1 MRIQRFE
8 DVQAWQAG
16 RELVRLVYATSRQGQ
31 FARDSRLVSQMQGAA
46 ISVISNI
53 AEGFDAGSDAEFIRF
68 LCFSRRSAS
77 EIQPQLYAALDVGYI
92 DQATFQRLYDKA
104 TDVKKLINAFI
115 RYLRTPRRAKQRDAV
130 PMADATNTDRV
141 QSCPGKPSHLQARR
155 HGPDDYWTSDYPTD

>member
-16 RELVRLVYATSRQGQ
+16 RELVRLVYAASRQGR
-31 FARDSRLVSQMQGAA
+31 FARDARLASQMRSAA

-77 EIQPQLYAALDVGYI
+77 EIQSQLYAALDVGYI
-92 DQATFQRLYDKA
+92 DEAAFQCPYDKA
-104 TDVKKLINAFI
+104 TDVKKLVNAFI
-115 RYLRTPRRAKQRDAV
+115 RYLRTPRRTKQKDAA
-130 PMADATNTDRV
+130 PLADAAEADRPA
-141 QSCPGKPSHLQARR
+141 SYWGELDSPSEAL
-155 HGPDDYWTSDYPTD
+155 DS